1 MSILVG
7 LHHVTSYRYDRPVS
21 LGPQSIRLRPAPHCR
36 TPIRSYALKVFPPE
50 HFVNWQQDPHGNWLA
65 RLVFPEKTAEF
76 LVAVDLVAD
85 LRVIN
90 PFDFFV
96 EPYAAQFPFEYP
108 EELRTDLAAFLEP
121 EPPGPLLKEFL
132 ASLSRGP
139 ANTVDYLVSLNRELQ
154 RKIRYITRME
164 PGVQTPDETLAAGS
178 GSCRDTGWL
187 LVQILR
193 YIGVPA
199 RFVSGY
205 LIQLRPDVKAL
216 DGPSGA
222 DHDFT
227 DLHAWAEAY
236 IPGAG
241 WIGFDPTSG
250 LLCGEGHLPLAA
262 TPHYR
267 SAAPITGVVDF
278 AQVDFAF
285 EMRVSRI
292 AEQPR
297 VTYPFSD
304 SAWEALDALGET
316 VDADLSAQDV
326 RLTMG
331 GEPTFVSIEDY
342 QSAEWNTQ
350 ALGPTKRIRADD
362 LIRRLRDRFAPNG
375 FLHFSQGKWYPGE
388 PLPRWAF
395 ALYWRKDGL
404 PIWHDQSL
412 IAPEGRDFAPTAEQA
427 KRFAEGVAARLG
439 IRSDHVVPAYEDP
452 VRQMLKEGDW
462 PDNIDP
468 SNPKIDDPAER
479 KRILRE
485 FERRLTVPTG
495 FVLPLQ
501 PSPYPPSPVART
513 SRPLRAGE
521 TTVSSGLANK
531 AGETPAL
538 PGEGSAAA
546 WLSEIWPLRRGRLFL
561 IPGDSPVGLRL
572 PLDSLPYLP
581 PSERPVTVAADPFMP
596 RGELPPPDVLF
607 QRVHGHFAEAE
618 TDDEKAAEEKTAED
632 IARASG
638 PRKQFERAMPAVPIR
653 TALTVEPRD
662 GRLCVFMPPVERL
675 EDYLELLAAVEA
687 TAADLKMTL
696 HVEGYPPPFDHR
708 LKVIK
713 VTPDPGVIEVN
724 IHPAAGWRDAV
735 SITRGLYEDARLAR
749 LGADKFMIDGR
760 HTGTGGGNHI
770 VLGGATAADSPFLRR
785 PDLLKS
791 IVLYWQRRPSLS
803 YLFSSLFIGPTSQAP
818 RIDEARMDML
828 HECEIALGLVPSP
841 PPGAWASCP
850 HSPARANSAGETPP
864 RLGEGAPPPWLV
876 DRLFRNL
883 LVDVTGNTH
892 RAEICIDK
900 LFSPEGAAG
909 RLGLVEFRSFE
920 MPPDARM
927 SLAQQL
933 LLRAL
938 VAWLWRAPLDGPL
951 VRWGTALHD
960 RFMLEHFVWEDFLD
974 VLTDLRREGYRFDPE
989 WFDAQRQFRFPLY
1002 GEVTHG
1008 GVRLELRQALEP
1020 WHVLAEETAP
1030 GGTVR
1035 FVDSSVERL
1044 QVKLQNL
1051 NAARHVIACN
1061 GRRLPLT
1068 ATGRPGEY
1076 VAGVRFKAWPL
1087 PSALHPTVPV
1097 HAPLTF
1103 DILDS
1108 WSRRSLG
1115 GCVFHVAHPGGRNYE
1130 TYPVNSYEAEARR
1143 RARFEDHGHTPGFVE
1158 TMPAEERS
1166 VEYPVT
1172 LDLRR

>member
-21 LGPQSIRLRPAPHCR
+21 LGPQVIRLRPAPHCR
-36 TPIRSYALKVFPPE
+36 TPIKSYSLKVLPSE

-65 RLVFPEKTAEF
+65 RLMFLDKTTEF
-76 LVAVDLVAD
+76 TVAVDFVAD
-85 LRVIN
+85 MQVVN

-96 EPYAAQFPFEYP
+96 EPYADQFPFEYP
-108 EELRTDLAAFLEP
+108 EQLRTDLAAFLEP
-121 EPPGPLLKEFL
+121 EPAGPLLKAFV
-132 ASLSRGP
+132 ATLSREP
-139 ANTVDYLVSLNRELQ
+139 TNTLDYLVALNQELQ
-154 RKIRYITRME
+154 RKIRYVTRME

-187 LVQILR
+187 FVQILR
-193 YIGVPA
+193 HLGMPA

-216 DGPSGA
+216 DGPSGT

-227 DLHAWAEAY
+227 DLHAWTEVY

-250 LLCGEGHLPLAA
+250 LLCGEGHLAVAA
-262 TPHYR
+262 TPHYG
-267 SAAPITGVVDF
+267 SAAPITGVVEH
-278 AQVDFAF
+278 AEVDFAF

-292 AEQPR
+292 AERPR

-304 SAWEALDALGET
+304 AAWTALDALGDKI
-316 VDADLSAQDV
+316 DADLFGHDV

-331 GEPTFVSIEDY
+331 GEPTFVSIDDY
-342 QSAEWNTQ
+342 DSAEWNTD
-350 ALGPTKRIRADD
+350 ALGPTKRVRADD

-375 FLHFSQGKWYPGE
+375 FLHFTQGKWYPGE

-395 ALYWRKDGL
+395 ALYWRKDGF
-404 PIWHDQSL
+404 PVWHDQSL
-412 IAPEGRDFAPTAEQA
+412 VAPEGHDLAPTAEQA

-439 IRSDHVVPAYEDP
+439 MGRNYIIPAYEDP
-452 VRQMLKEGDW
+452 VRRMLKEGDW
-462 PDNIDP
+462 PGNLDP
-468 SNPKIDDPAER
+468 GDPKIDDPAER
-479 KRILRE
+479 ARIMRE
-485 FERRLTVPTG
+485 FERRLTVPAG
-495 FVLPLQ
+495 FVLPVQ
-501 PSPYPPSPVART
+501 S
-513 SRPLRAGE
+513 
-521 TTVSSGLANK
+521 AN
-531 AGETPAL
+531 TPA
-538 PGEGSAAA
+538 SRTR
-546 WLSEIWPLRRGRLFL
+546 WFSEIWPLRRRHLFL
-561 IPGDSPVGLRL
+561 IPGDSSIGWRL
-572 PLDSLPYLP
+572 PLDSLPRLP
-581 PSERPVTVAADPFMP
+581 ASEQPVIGPADPFMP
-596 RGELPPPDVLF
+596 RGELPHPDILF
-607 QRVHGHFAEAE
+607 QRAHDHFAEAGADAGGTTE
-618 TDDEKAAEEKTAED
+618 EAAKAKRRDE
-632 IARASG
+632 R
-638 PRKQFERAMPAVPIR
+638 ERAAPDVPVR
-653 TALTVEPRD
+653 TALSVEPRD
-662 GRLCVFMPPVERL
+662 GHLCVFMPPIERL

-687 TAADLKMTL
+687 TAADLKIPI
-696 HVEGYPPPFDHR
+696 HVEGYGPPFDHR
-708 LKVIK
+708 MNVVK

-724 IHPAAGWRDAV
+724 VHPAERWRDAIA
-735 SITRGLYEDARLAR
+735 ITRGLYEDARLAR
-749 LGADKFMIDGR
+749 LGTDKFMLDGR
-760 HTGTGGGNHI
+760 HTGTGGGNHV

-803 YLFSSLFIGPTSQAP
+803 YLFSGLFIGPTSQAP

-828 HECEIALGLVPSP
+828 HECEIALGLVPGKA
-841 PPGAWASCP
+841 GA
-850 HSPARANSAGETPP
+850 
-864 RLGEGAPPPWLV
+864 APLPWLV

-900 LFSPEGAAG
+900 LFSPEVATG

-938 VAWLWRAPLDGPL
+938 VARFWREPLDGPM

-974 VLTDLRREGYRFDPE
+974 VLGELGREGYRFDPV
-989 WFDAQRQFRFPLY
+989 WFDAQRQFRFPVY

-1008 GVRLELRQALEP
+1008 GVRLELRHALEP
-1020 WHVLAEETAP
+1020 WYVMGEEGQP

-1044 QVKLQNL
+1044 QVKLQGL
-1051 NAARHVIACN
+1051 NAARHVITCN
-1061 GRRLPLT
+1061 GRRVPLT
-1068 ATGRPGEY
+1068 GTGRPGEY
-1076 VAGVRFKAWPL
+1076 VAGVRFKAWAL

-1108 WSRRSLG
+1108 WSYRSLG
-1115 GCVFHVAHPGGRNYE
+1115 GCVYGVSHPGGRHHE

-1143 RARFEDHGHTPGFVE
+1143 RARFQDHGHTPGFVAKIA
-1158 TMPAEERS
+1158 PEERS
-1166 VEYPVT
+1166 VEYPLT
-1172 LDLRR
+1172 LDLRRNS

>member
-1 MSILVG
+1 
-7 LHHVTSYRYDRPVS
+7 
-21 LGPQSIRLRPAPHCR
+21 
-36 TPIRSYALKVFPPE
+36 
-50 HFVNWQQDPHGNWLA
+50 
-65 RLVFPEKTAEF
+65 
-76 LVAVDLVAD
+76 
-85 LRVIN
+85 
-90 PFDFFV
+90 
-96 EPYAAQFPFEYP
+96 
-108 EELRTDLAAFLEP
+108 
-121 EPPGPLLKEFL
+121 
-132 ASLSRGP
+132 
-139 ANTVDYLVSLNRELQ
+139 
-154 RKIRYITRME
+154 ME
-164 PGVQTPDETLAAGS
+164 PGIQAPDETLAAGS

-187 LVQILR
+187 FVQILR
-193 YIGVPA
+193 HLGMPA

-216 DGPSGA
+216 DGPSGT
-222 DHDFT
+222 DHDLT
-227 DLHAWAEAY
+227 DLHAWTEVY

-250 LLCGEGHLPLAA
+250 LLCGQGHLPLAA
-262 TPHYR
+262 TSHYR
-267 SAAPITGVVDF
+267 SAAPITGASDVAEVDF
-278 AQVDFAF
+278 SF
-285 EMRVSRI
+285 EMQVSRI
-292 AEQPR
+292 AERPR

-304 SAWEALDALGET
+304 AAWKALDGLGDK
-316 VDADLSAQDV
+316 VDTDLSAHDV

-331 GEPTFVSIEDY
+331 GEPTFVSIDDY
-342 QSAEWNTQ
+342 QSAEWNTA
-350 ALGPTKRIRADD
+350 ALGPTKRVRADD

-395 ALYWRKDGL
+395 GLYWRTDGF

-412 IAPEGRDFAPTAEQA
+412 IAPEGHDLAPAAEQA

-439 IRSDHVVPAYEDP
+439 IGRDYVVPAYEDP

-468 SNPKIDDPAER
+468 SDPKIDDPAER
-479 KRILRE
+479 ARIMRE
-485 FERRLTVPTG
+485 FERRLTVPAG

-501 PSPYPPSPVART
+501 PAPSP
-513 SRPLRAGE
+513 PPQAGE
-521 TTVSSGLANK
+521 DKSKYPHPL
-531 AGETPAL
+531 AGED
-538 PGEGSAAA
+538 SAQG
-546 WLSEIWPLRRGRLFL
+546 WLSEIWPLRRRHLFL

-572 PLDSLPYLP
+572 PLDSLPHLP
-581 PSERPVTVAADPFMP
+581 PSEQPITVAADPFMP
-596 RGELPPPDVLF
+596 RAELPPPDVLF
-607 QRVHGHFAEAE
+607 QRARDHFAEDRVADAE
-618 TDDEKAAEEKTAED
+618 TDDGKAAKQ
-632 IARASG
+632 IAKAKE
-638 PRKQFERAMPAVPIR
+638 PKQREPTIPAVPVR

-662 GRLCVFMPPVERL
+662 GHLCVFMPPIERL

-687 TAADLKMTL
+687 TAADLKIPV
-696 HVEGYPPPFDHR
+696 HVEGYPPPLDHR
-708 LKVIK
+708 LNVIK

-724 IHPAAGWRDAV
+724 IHPAGSWRDAV
-735 SITRGLYEDARLAR
+735 AITRGLYEDARLAR
-749 LGADKFMIDGR
+749 LGTDKFMIDGR
-760 HTGTGGGNHI
+760 HTGTGGGNHV

-841 PPGAWASCP
+841 PAYPLRSLHNP
-850 HSPARANSAGETPP
+850 RPQAGEG
-864 RLGEGAPPPWLV
+864 RVGEGPGGERQGGGGAPPPWLV
-876 DRLFRNL
+876 DRLFRNI

-900 LFSPEGAAG
+900 LFSPDGPTR

-938 VAWLWRAPLDGPL
+938 VAWHWRKPLDGPMA
-951 VRWGTALHD
+951 RWGTALHD

-974 VLTDLRREGYRFDPE
+974 VLEDLGRQGYRFDPE
-989 WFDAQRQFRFPLY
+989 WFDAQRQFRFPFY

-1020 WHVLAEETAP
+1020 WHVLGEEATA
-1030 GGTVR
+1030 GGTAR

-1044 QVKLQNL
+1044 QVKLQGL
-1051 NAARHVIACN
+1051 NPARHVITCN
-1061 GRRLPLT
+1061 DRRLPLT
-1068 ATGRPGEY
+1068 ATGRSGEY
-1076 VAGVRFKAWPL
+1076 VAGVRFKAWSL
-1087 PSALHPTVPV
+1087 AAALHPTVRV
-1097 HAPLTF
+1097 QASLTF

-1108 WSRRSLG
+1108 WSHRSLG
-1115 GCVFHVAHPGGRNYE
+1115 GCVYHVAHPGGRNYE

-1143 RARFEDHGHTPGFVE
+1143 RARFQEHGHTPGLLAKIPPE
-1158 TMPAEERS
+1158 GPSM
-1166 VEYPVT
+1166 EYPVT
-1172 LDLRR
+1172 LDLRRQVAIPWSS

>member
-21 LGPQSIRLRPAPHCR
+21 LGPQVIRLRPAPHSR
-36 TPIRSYALKVFPPE
+36 TPIKSYTLKILPSA

-65 RLVFPEKTAEF
+65 RLVFSEKTTEF
-76 LVAVDLVAD
+76 TVAVDFVAD
-85 LRVIN
+85 MQVVN

-96 EPYAAQFPFEYP
+96 EPYAEQFPFTYP
-108 EELRTDLAAFLEP
+108 DELRSDLAAYLEP
-121 EPPGPLLKEFL
+121 EPAGPLLTAFL
-132 ASLSRGP
+132 AGLSRGP
-139 ANTVDYLVSLNRELQ
+139 ARTVDYLVALNHKLHHT
-154 RKIRYITRME
+154 IRYITRME
-164 PGVQTPDETLAAGS
+164 PGVQTPDETLAVAE
-178 GSCRDTGWL
+178 GSCRDTAWL
-187 LVQILR
+187 FVQILR
-193 YIGVPA
+193 HLGVPA

-205 LIQLRPDVKAL
+205 LIQLRPDVKSL
-216 DGPSGA
+216 DGPSGT

-227 DLHAWAEAY
+227 DLHAWAEVY
-236 IPGAG
+236 TPGAG
-241 WIGFDPTSG
+241 WIGLDPTSG
-250 LLCGEGHLPLAA
+250 LLCGEGHLPVAA

-267 SAAPITGVVDF
+267 SAAPISGVVD
-278 AQVDFAF
+278 AAEVDFSYS
-285 EMRVSRI
+285 MGVSRI
-292 AEQPR
+292 AERPR

-304 SAWEALDALGET
+304 SAWDALDALGNK
-316 VDADLSAQDV
+316 VDGDLVTHDV

-331 GEPTFVSIEDY
+331 GEPTFVSIDDY
-342 QSAEWNTQ
+342 ESAEWNTE

-362 LIRRLRDRFAPNG
+362 LIRRLRDRFAPEG

-395 ALYWRKDGL
+395 ALYWRRDGL
-404 PIWHDQSL
+404 PVWHNPAL
-412 IAPEGRDFAPTAEQA
+412 IAREGQNFAPTADQA
-427 KRFAEGVAARLG
+427 QRFTEGVAARLD
-439 IRSDHVVPAYEDP
+439 ISRDHIIAAYEDP
-452 VRQMLKEGDW
+452 VRQMLSEGNL
-462 PDNIDP
+462 PENIDP
-468 SNPKIDDPAER
+468 TDPRLNDPEER
-479 KRILRE
+479 ARIIRE
-485 FERRLTVPTG
+485 LGRRLTVPAG
-495 FVLPLQ
+495 FVLPVQ
-501 PSPYPPSPVART
+501 AQNAPASTAR
-513 SRPLRAGE
+513 
-521 TTVSSGLANK
+521 
-531 AGETPAL
+531 
-538 PGEGSAAA
+538 
-546 WLSEIWPLRRGRLFL
+546 WFSEIWPLRRGHLFL

-572 PLDSLPYLP
+572 PLESLPYLP
-581 PSERPVTVAADPFMP
+581 PLEQPVNIPADPFTP
-596 RGELPPPDVLF
+596 RSDLPHPDILF
-607 QRVHGHFAEAE
+607 QRAQEHFAEENLAE
-618 TDDEKAAEEKTAED
+618 SESAQGKTPEEIAA
-632 IARASG
+632 ARQH
-638 PRKQFERAMPAVPIR
+638 RERRERAAPSVPVR

-662 GRLCVFMPPVERL
+662 GHLCVFMPPVERL
-675 EDYLELLAAVEA
+675 KDYLELLAAVEA
-687 TAADLKMTL
+687 TAADLNL
-696 HVEGYPPPFDHR
+696 PIHVEGYPPPIDHR
-708 LKVIK
+708 MNVIK

-724 IHPAAGWRDAV
+724 IHPALNWGEAV
-735 SITRGLYEDARLAR
+735 ATTRGLYEEARLAR
-749 LGADKFMIDGR
+749 LGTDKFMTDGR

-770 VLGGATAADSPFLRR
+770 VLGGATSADSPFLRR

-803 YLFSSLFIGPTSQAP
+803 YLFSTLFVGPTSQAP
-818 RIDEARMDML
+818 RLDEARMDML

-841 PPGAWASCP
+841 F
-850 HSPARANSAGETPP
+850 AGEGKP
-864 RLGEGAPPPWLV
+864 APLPWLV

-900 LFSPEGAAG
+900 LFSPDGPTG

-938 VAWLWRAPLDGPL
+938 IAWFWREPLDGPM

-974 VLTDLRREGYRFDPE
+974 VLTDLAREGYHFDPE
-989 WFDAQRQFRFPLY
+989 WFDAQRQFRFPVY

-1020 WHVLAEETAP
+1020 WYVLGEETTP
-1030 GGTVR
+1030 GSTAR

-1044 QVKLQNL
+1044 QVKVEGL
-1051 NAARHVIACN
+1051 NAERHVVTCN

-1076 VAGVRFKAWPL
+1076 VAGVRFKAWSL

-1097 HAPLTF
+1097 HTPLTF
-1103 DILDS
+1103 DIIDG
-1108 WSRRSLG
+1108 WSYRSLG
-1115 GCVFHVAHPGGRNYE
+1115 GCVYHAAHPGGRNYE

-1143 RARFEDHGHTPGFVE
+1143 RARFADHGHTPGFIAK
-1158 TMPAEERS
+1158 MPTEERS

>member
-21 LGPQSIRLRPAPHCR
+21 LSPQVIRLRPAPHNR
-36 TPIRSYALKVFPPE
+36 TPIKSYALKVLPSA

-65 RLVFPEKTAEF
+65 RLVFPERTTEF
-76 LVAVDLVAD
+76 VIAVDLVAD
-85 LRVIN
+85 MQVIN

-96 EPYAAQFPFEYP
+96 EPYAGRFPFEYP

-121 EPPGPLLKEFL
+121 EPPGPLLKAFL
-132 ASLSRGP
+132 SGLSRRP
-139 ANTVDYLVSLNRELQ
+139 ASTVDYLVALNQELH
-154 RKIRYITRME
+154 RKIRYITRIE
-164 PGVQTPDETLAAGS
+164 PGVQTPDQTLEAGS
-178 GSCRDTGWL
+178 GSCRDSGWL

-193 YIGVPA
+193 HIGVPA

-216 DGPSGA
+216 DGPSGT
-222 DHDFT
+222 DQDFA

-267 SAAPITGVVDF
+267 SAAPITGAVDF
-278 AQVDFAF
+278 AEVDFSF
-285 EMRVSRI
+285 EMRVARI

-304 SAWEALDALGET
+304 AAWEALDSLGES
-316 VDADLSAQDV
+316 VDSDLSAQDV

-331 GEPTFVSIEDY
+331 GEPTFVSIDDFE
-342 QSAEWNTQ
+342 SAEWNTA

-375 FLHFSQGKWYPGE
+375 LLHFSQGKWYPGE

-395 ALYWRKDGL
+395 GLYWRKDGF
-404 PIWHDQSL
+404 PIWHDQSM
-412 IAPEGRDFAPTAEQA
+412 IAPEGRDFASTAEQA
-427 KRFAEGVAARLG
+427 KRLAEGVAARLG
-439 IRSDHVVPAYEDP
+439 IGRDYVVPAYEDP

-468 SNPKIDDPAER
+468 SDPKIDDPAER

-495 FVLPLQ
+495 FVLPAQ
-501 PSPYPPSPVART
+501 PANVQASPAR
-513 SRPLRAGE
+513 
-521 TTVSSGLANK
+521 
-531 AGETPAL
+531 
-538 PGEGSAAA
+538 
-546 WLSEIWPLRRGRLFL
+546 WYSEIWPLRRGHLFL

-581 PSERPVTVAADPFMP
+581 PSERPIIVAADPFMP
-596 RGELPPPDVLF
+596 RGELPHPDVLF
-607 QRVHGHFAEAE
+607 QRARDHLAEVE
-618 TDDEKAAEEKTAED
+618 TDDGKTAED
-632 IARASG
+632 IAQASDH
-638 PRKQFERAMPAVPIR
+638 AIPAVAVR

-662 GRLCVFMPPVERL
+662 GHLCVFMPPVERL

-687 TAADLKMTL
+687 TATDLKTP
-696 HVEGYPPPFDHR
+696 VQVDGYPPPFDHR
-708 LKVIK
+708 LNVIK

-724 IHPAAGWRDAV
+724 IHPAAAWRDAV
-735 SITRGLYEDARLAR
+735 PITRGLYEDARLAR
-749 LGADKFMIDGR
+749 LGTDKFMIDGR

-803 YLFSSLFIGPTSQAP
+803 YLLSSLFIGPTSQAP

-828 HECEIALGLVPSP
+828 HECEIALSLVP
-841 PPGAWASCP
+841 G
-850 HSPARANSAGETPP
+850 RDDSAP
-864 RLGEGAPPPWLV
+864 LPWSV

-900 LFSPEGAAG
+900 LFSPEGATG

-938 VAWLWRAPLDGPL
+938 VAWFWREPLDGPM

-1002 GEVTHG
+1002 GEVTHS

-1020 WHVLAEETAP
+1020 WYVLGEEANAGT
-1030 GGTVR
+1030 TVR

-1044 QVKLQNL
+1044 QVKLQGL
-1051 NAARHVIACN
+1051 NAARHIITCN

-1068 ATGRPGEY
+1068 GTGRPGEY
-1076 VAGVRFKAWPL
+1076 VAGVRFKAWSL
-1087 PSALHPTVPV
+1087 PAALHPTVPV

-1108 WSRRSLG
+1108 WSHRSLG
-1115 GCVFHVAHPGGRNYE
+1115 GCVYHVAHPGGRNYE
-1130 TYPVNSYEAEARR
+1130 TYPVNSFEAEARR
-1143 RARFEDHGHTPGFVE
+1143 RARFQDHGHTPGFVANI
-1158 TMPAEERS
+1158 PAQERS

-1172 LDLRR
+1172 LDLRRGGDRGNR